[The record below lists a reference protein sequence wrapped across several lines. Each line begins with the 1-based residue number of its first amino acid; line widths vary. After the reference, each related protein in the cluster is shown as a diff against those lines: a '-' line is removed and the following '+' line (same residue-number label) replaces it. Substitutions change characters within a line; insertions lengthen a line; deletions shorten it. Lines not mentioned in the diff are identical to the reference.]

1 MVQHL
6 RKYLSM
12 QRPIEL
18 IYINRYG
25 KTSKRTVR
33 VLEIKDRHIKAFC
46 LTRRAPR
53 VFLIENILA
62 FVPADDSTR
71 GA

>member
-1 MVQHL
+1 MIQHL
-6 RKYLSM
+6 RKFLSM
-12 QRPIEL
+12 KRPIEL
-18 IYINRYG
+18 IYINRDG

-46 LTRRAPR
+46 LTSRAPR

-62 FVPADDSTR
+62 FVPTDESIR